1 MQGAPDLVVEV
12 LSPSTARQDRG
23 EKRALYGRHGVTEYW
38 LVDPAAETVQIHRL
52 RGEALLPTDTFGR
65 KETLRS
71 PLLAGLELHLDDIF
85 RSRGRAPHDM
95 VPTRPER
102 QFSPIAAS
110 CRFYWWAAL
119 GSNQRPSD

>member
-1 MQGAPDLVVEV
+1 M
-12 LSPSTARQDRG
+12 
-23 EKRALYGRHGVTEYW
+23 TEHW

-52 RGEALLPTDTFGR
+52 QGEVLLPTDTFGR

-71 PLLAGLELHLDDIF
+71 PLLAGLELRLDDIF
-85 RSRGRAPHDM
+85 GSRGWAPHGLDGGRRTM